1 MNDEQWELLRTKALL
16 ALEKGMV
23 GKRGNIF
30 KSLLSF
36 KWRHKGRQDQRDA
49 FIKVVII
56 IIGDN
61 LNT

>member
-1 MNDEQWELLRTKALL
+1 MNDRQEKLLRAKALL
-16 ALEKGMV
+16 GRKKGMV
-23 GKRGNIF
+23 KKRGNIL

-36 KWRHKGRQDQRDA
+36 KWRHKGRQDQRVA
-49 FIKVVII
+49 FIKLVII